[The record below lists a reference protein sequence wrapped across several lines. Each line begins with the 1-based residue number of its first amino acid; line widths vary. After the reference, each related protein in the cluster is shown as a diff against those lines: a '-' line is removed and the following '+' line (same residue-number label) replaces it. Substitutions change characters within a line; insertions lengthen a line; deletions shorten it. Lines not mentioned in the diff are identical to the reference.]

1 MHFTWWNFLLSFAI
15 RSLLPYLFLQLQR
28 TPVLQIMPAP
38 FPLLQRNSQ
47 LSQMAKERLYLC
59 KHLAKLPRDSWV
71 SLNTRLFSDPLL
83 SYVSQALSVPTGG
96 YHPLVPTCSIWINA
110 KVQLLHHYSCNRQSY
125 CLVLNAKLREKRRMT
140 LHSKQLD
147 HTFKTICAKL
157 PWVVRMIHLCTLF
170 PNVTT
175 VLGLIYK
182 DSQTVLQ
189 LSSPTGAEEKLKE
202 IRLIIHWDWAHSSC
216 H

>member
-1 MHFTWWNFLLSFAI
+1 
-15 RSLLPYLFLQLQR
+15 
-28 TPVLQIMPAP
+28 
-38 FPLLQRNSQ
+38 
-47 LSQMAKERLYLC
+47 
-59 KHLAKLPRDSWV
+59 
-71 SLNTRLFSDPLL
+71 
-83 SYVSQALSVPTGG
+83 
-96 YHPLVPTCSIWINA
+96 
-110 KVQLLHHYSCNRQSY
+110 
-125 CLVLNAKLREKRRMT
+125 MT

-147 HTFKTICAKL
+147 HTFKTISAKL
-157 PWVVRMIHLCTLF
+157 PWIVGMIHLCTLF

-175 VLGLIYK
+175 ALGLIYK